1 MNLWQRD
8 LSHSPY
14 AEAVR
19 AEQFDVLRRNSPFS
33 IIAAYLV
40 AGLTTWVLSDAQPLP
55 LLLAWFAAQTVLGA
69 LRLWLLRRYDRLGGA
84 GARHR
89 WLLQVMLTTAVSGL
103 LWGLPAAYWVTV
115 LPASLQMYVVVV
127 LLGLGTGVMNAYS
140 IVLPLFYLFIV
151 PAFTLPFASLL
162 VLLPDALSKTLGA
175 AALVYAFTIC
185 AFAYRFHAT
194 LVDSLLLRFENI
206 ELLQKLSI
214 EKEAAERSDQA
225 KTRFLASASHDLR
238 QPTYA
243 LGLYLGALQKQ
254 PLDEASRNLVE
265 HISRALAAQG
275 SLFDALLNISRL
287 DAGIVQP
294 SLQPFSLAELLERIA
309 EDCRVQATDKGL
321 KLRVHAGAPFVKSD
335 PALLERILR
344 NLVENA
350 IRYTDRGGVLI
361 GWRRRGRQ
369 VRVEVWDSGPG
380 IPASERQ
387 KVFWEF
393 HQLNNPER
401 DRSKGLGLGLAI
413 VQRTAALLDH
423 PLALHSREGHGS
435 AFMLSLPRATAVQPR
450 QVETPAPRS
459 VVGSDKLIYVIEDD
473 AENREGL
480 RLLFHSWDYRHRIVA
495 DVADLL
501 ADPTAAREK
510 PDLII
515 SDYRLRD
522 HQTGLDAIER
532 LHRHYEDDWIA
543 AMLVTGD
550 TDPRLLAQAA
560 AHGWPLL
567 HKPLAAEQL
576 KAMIDEQ
583 LSELEP
589 LDGQAEHHL

>member
-14 AEAVR
+14 AEPVR

-40 AGLTTWVLSDAQPLP
+40 AGLTTWVLNGALP
-55 LLLAWFAAQTVLGA
+55 LESLLAWFAAQTLLGGA
-69 LRLWLLRRYDRLGGA
+69 RLWLLRRYDQLRDSGA
-84 GARHR
+84 GPRR
-89 WLLQVMLTTAVSGL
+89 SWLVQVMITTGLSGL
-103 LWGLPAAYWVTV
+103 LWGLPAAYWMTV
-115 LPASLQMYVVVV
+115 LPPSMQMYVVVV

-162 VLLPDALSKTLGA
+162 VLLPDVLSKTLGA

-206 ELLQKLSI
+206 ELLQRLSI

-254 PLDEASRNLVE
+254 ALDDASRNLVE

-294 SLQPFSLAELLERIA
+294 SLQAFSLAELIERIA
-309 EDCRVQATDKGL
+309 GDCRVQATDKGL
-321 KLRVHAGAPFVKSD
+321 SLRVRSGAPFVKSD
-335 PALLERILR
+335 PALIERILR

-350 IRYTDRGGVLI
+350 IRYTERGGVLI

-380 IPASERQ
+380 IPEREQQ

-393 HQLNNPER
+393 HQLDNPER

-413 VQRTAALLDH
+413 VQRTARLLDH

-435 AFMLSLPRATAVQPR
+435 AFMISLPRATAVQPR
-450 QVETPAPRS
+450 QPEILPLRTVA
-459 VVGSDKLIYVIEDD
+459 GSDKLIYLIEDD

-480 RLLFHSWDYRHRIVA
+480 RLLFQSWEYRHVIVA

-501 ADPTAAREK
+501 ADATTAAHK

-522 HQTGLDAIER
+522 HQTGIDAITR
-532 LHRHYEDDWIA
+532 LHEHYDDDWIA
-543 AMLVTGD
+543 AVLVTGD
-550 TDPRLLAQAA
+550 TDPQLLAQAS

-583 LSELEP
+583 LSELEA
-589 LDGQAEHHL
+589 LDD

>member
-8 LSHSPY
+8 LSQSPY

-40 AGLTTWVLSDAQPLP
+40 AGLTTWVLKGALP
-55 LLLAWFAAQTVLGA
+55 LESLLAWFAAQTLLGGA
-69 LRLWLLRRYDRLGGA
+69 RLWLLRRYDQLRDSGA
-84 GARHR
+84 DPRRR
-89 WLLQVMLTTAVSGL
+89 WLIQVMITTGLSGL
-103 LWGLPAAYWVTV
+103 LWGLPAAYWMTV
-115 LPASLQMYVVVV
+115 LPPSMQMYVVVV

-140 IVLPLFYLFIV
+140 IVLPLFYLFIL
-151 PAFTLPFASLL
+151 PAFALPFASLL

-175 AALVYAFTIC
+175 AALLYAFTII

-243 LGLYLGALQKQ
+243 LGLYLGALKKQ
-254 PLDEASRNLVE
+254 PLNEASENLVD

-294 SLQPFSLAELLERIA
+294 SLQTFSLAELLERIQQ
-309 EDCRVQATDKGL
+309 ECSVQAADKGL
-321 KLRVHAGAPFVKSD
+321 SLRVRPGAPFVQSD
-335 PALLERILR
+335 PALFERILR

-361 GWRRRGRQ
+361 GWRSRGRL

-380 IPASERQ
+380 IPERERQ

-413 VQRTAALLDH
+413 VQRTARLLDH

-435 AFMLSLPRATAVQPR
+435 VFMISLPRATAVQPR
-450 QVETPAPRS
+450 KEKIPPPRT
-459 VVGSDKLIYVIEDD
+459 VVGTDKLIYVIEDD

-480 RLLFHSWDYRHRIVA
+480 RLLFQSWDYRHVIVA

-501 ADPTAAREK
+501 DAPAAREK

-522 HQTGLDAIER
+522 HQTGIDAITR
-532 LHRHYEDDWIA
+532 LHAHYDDDWIA
-543 AMLVTGD
+543 AVLVTGD
-550 TDPRLLAQAA
+550 TDPHLLAQAA

-589 LDGQAEHHL
+589 LDD

>member
-14 AEAVR
+14 AEPVR

-40 AGLTTWVLSDAQPLP
+40 AGLTTWVLNGALP
-55 LLLAWFAAQTVLGA
+55 LESLLAWFAAQTLLGGA
-69 LRLWLLRRYDRLGGA
+69 RLWLLRRYDQLRDSGA
-84 GARHR
+84 GPRR
-89 WLLQVMLTTAVSGL
+89 SWLVLVMITTGLSGL
-103 LWGLPAAYWVTV
+103 LWGLPAAYWMTV
-115 LPASLQMYVVVV
+115 LPPSMQMYVVVV

-162 VLLPDALSKTLGA
+162 VLLPDVLSKTLGA

-206 ELLQKLSI
+206 ELLQRLSI

-254 PLDEASRNLVE
+254 ALDDASRNLVE

-294 SLQPFSLAELLERIA
+294 NLQAFSLAELIERIA
-309 EDCRVQATDKGL
+309 GDCRVQATDKGL
-321 KLRVHAGAPFVKSD
+321 SLRVRSGAPFVKSD
-335 PALLERILR
+335 PALIERILR

-350 IRYTDRGGVLI
+350 IRYTEQGGVLI

-380 IPASERQ
+380 IPEREQQ

-393 HQLNNPER
+393 HQLDNPER

-413 VQRTAALLDH
+413 VQRTARLLDH

-435 AFMLSLPRATAVQPR
+435 AFMISLPRATAVQPR
-450 QVETPAPRS
+450 QPEILPLRTVA
-459 VVGSDKLIYVIEDD
+459 GSDKLIYLIEDD

-480 RLLFHSWDYRHRIVA
+480 RLLFQSWEYRHVIVA

-501 ADPTAAREK
+501 ADATTAAHK

-522 HQTGLDAIER
+522 HQTGIDAITR
-532 LHRHYEDDWIA
+532 LHEHYDDDWIA
-543 AMLVTGD
+543 AVLVTGD
-550 TDPRLLAQAA
+550 TDPQLLAQAS

-583 LSELEP
+583 LSELEA
-589 LDGQAEHHL
+589 LDD

>member
-1 MNLWQRD
+1 MEGPMNLWQRD

-14 AEAVR
+14 ADAVR

-40 AGLTTWVLSDAQPLP
+40 AGLTTWVLSDAQPLTA
-55 LLLAWFAAQTVLGA
+55 LLAWFAAQTLLGA
-69 LRLWLLRRYDRLGGA
+69 LRLWLLRRYDQLQDGDA
-84 GARHR
+84 VARRR
-89 WLLQVMLTTAVSGL
+89 WLIQVMLTTGLSGL

-140 IVLPLFYLFIV
+140 IVLPLFYLFIA

-175 AALVYAFTIC
+175 AALVYAVTIC

-243 LGLYLGALQKQ
+243 LGLYLGALQKR
-254 PLDEASRNLVE
+254 PLDDASRNLVE

-294 SLQPFSLAELLERIA
+294 NLQAFSLAGLLERIA
-309 EDCRVQATDKGL
+309 EDCNVQAADKGL
-321 KLRVHAGAPFVKSD
+321 RLRVRAGAPFVTSD

-350 IRYTDRGGVLI
+350 LRYTERGGVLI
-361 GWRRRGRQ
+361 GWRRRGRR

-380 IPASERQ
+380 IPAAERQ

-413 VQRTAALLDH
+413 VQRTARLLDH
-423 PLALHSREGHGS
+423 PLALHSREGRGS
-435 AFMLSLPRATAVQPR
+435 VFMLSLPRATAQQPR
-450 QVETPAPRS
+450 APEPAVPRTA
-459 VVGSDKLIYVIEDD
+459 VGSDKLIYVIEDD

-480 RLLFHSWDYRHRIVA
+480 RLLFQSWDYRHRIVA

-501 ADPTAAREK
+501 EDPAAAREK

-532 LHRHYEDDWIA
+532 LHRHYDDDWIA

-576 KAMIDEQ
+576 KALIDEQ

-589 LDGQAEHHL
+589 EER

>member
-14 AEAVR
+14 AEPVR

-40 AGLTTWVLSDAQPLP
+40 AGLTTWVLKGALP
-55 LLLAWFAAQTVLGA
+55 LESLLAWFAVQTLLGGA
-69 LRLWLLRRYDRLGGA
+69 RLWLLRRYDQLRDSGTEP
-84 GARHR
+84 RRR
-89 WLLQVMLTTAVSGL
+89 WLIQVMITTGLSGL
-103 LWGLPAAYWVTV
+103 LWGLPAAYWMTV
-115 LPASLQMYVVVV
+115 LPPSMQMYVVVV

-140 IVLPLFYLFIV
+140 IVLPLFYLFIL
-151 PAFTLPFASLL
+151 PAFALPFASLL

-175 AALVYAFTIC
+175 AALLYAFTII

-243 LGLYLGALQKQ
+243 LGLYLGALKKQ
-254 PLDEASRNLVE
+254 PLNEASENLVD

-294 SLQPFSLAELLERIA
+294 SLQTFSLAELLERIQQ
-309 EDCRVQATDKGL
+309 ECSVQAADKGL
-321 KLRVHAGAPFVKSD
+321 SLRVRPGAPFVQSD
-335 PALLERILR
+335 PALFERILR

-350 IRYTDRGGVLI
+350 IRYTDHGGVLI
-361 GWRRRGRQ
+361 GWRSRGRL

-380 IPASERQ
+380 IPERERQ

-413 VQRTAALLDH
+413 VQRTARLLDH

-435 AFMLSLPRATAVQPR
+435 VFMISLPRATAVQPR
-450 QVETPAPRS
+450 QPEILPLRTVA
-459 VVGSDKLIYVIEDD
+459 GSDKLIYLIEDD

-480 RLLFHSWDYRHRIVA
+480 RLLFQSWEYRHVIVA

-501 ADPTAAREK
+501 ADATTAAHK

-522 HQTGLDAIER
+522 HQTGIDAITR
-532 LHRHYEDDWIA
+532 LHAHYEDDWIA
-543 AMLVTGD
+543 AVLVTGD
-550 TDPRLLAQAA
+550 TDPHLLAQAA

-589 LDGQAEHHL
+589 LDD

>member
-14 AEAVR
+14 AERVR

-40 AGLTTWVLSDAQPLP
+40 AGLTTWVLNGALP
-55 LLLAWFAAQTVLGA
+55 LESLLAWFAAQTLLGGA
-69 LRLWLLRRYDRLGGA
+69 RLWLLRRYDQLRDSGA
-84 GARHR
+84 GPRR
-89 WLLQVMLTTAVSGL
+89 SWLIQVMITTGLSGL
-103 LWGLPAAYWVTV
+103 LWGLPAAHWMTV
-115 LPASLQMYVVVV
+115 LPPSMQMYVVVV

-151 PAFTLPFASLL
+151 PAFTLPFAALL

-175 AALVYAFTIC
+175 AALVYAVTIF

-194 LVDSLLLRFENI
+194 LVDSLLLRFENS
-206 ELLQKLSI
+206 ELLRKLSI

-243 LGLYLGALQKQ
+243 LGLYLGALKKQ
-254 PLDEASRNLVE
+254 PLNEASENLVD

-294 SLQPFSLAELLERIA
+294 SLQVFSLAELLERIQQ
-309 EDCRVQATDKGL
+309 ECSVQAADKGL
-321 KLRVHAGAPFVKSD
+321 NLRVRPGAPFVKSD
-335 PALLERILR
+335 PALFERILR

-350 IRYTDRGGVLI
+350 IRYTDHGGVLI

-380 IPASERQ
+380 IPEREQQ

-413 VQRTAALLDH
+413 VQRTARLLDH

-435 AFMLSLPRATAVQPR
+435 AFMISLPRATAVQPR
-450 QVETPAPRS
+450 QAEILPPRT

-480 RLLFHSWDYRHRIVA
+480 RLLFQSWEYRHVIVA

-501 ADPTAAREK
+501 ADPTAAAQK

-522 HQTGLDAIER
+522 HQTGIDAIAR
-532 LHRHYEDDWIA
+532 LHGHYEDDWIA
-543 AMLVTGD
+543 AVLVTGD
-550 TDPRLLAQAA
+550 TDPQLLAQAS

-583 LSELEP
+583 FSSELEP
-589 LDGQAEHHL
+589 LDDPL

>member
-14 AEAVR
+14 AERVR

-40 AGLTTWVLSDAQPLP
+40 AGLTTWVLNGALP
-55 LLLAWFAAQTVLGA
+55 LESLLAWFAAQTLLGGA
-69 LRLWLLRRYDRLGGA
+69 RLWLLRRYDQLRGP
-84 GARHR
+84 RR
-89 WLLQVMLTTAVSGL
+89 NWLIQVMITTGLSGL
-103 LWGLPAAYWVTV
+103 LWGLPAAYWMTV
-115 LPASLQMYVVVV
+115 LPPSMQMYVVVV

-151 PAFTLPFASLL
+151 PAFTLPFAALL

-175 AALVYAFTIC
+175 AALVYAFTIF

-194 LVDSLLLRFENI
+194 LVDSLLLRFENS
-206 ELLQKLSI
+206 ELLRKLSI

-243 LGLYLGALQKQ
+243 LGLYLGALKKQ
-254 PLDEASRNLVE
+254 PLNEASENLVD

-294 SLQPFSLAELLERIA
+294 SLQAFSLAELLERIQQ
-309 EDCRVQATDKGL
+309 ECSVQAADKGL
-321 KLRVHAGAPFVKSD
+321 NLRARPGAPFVKSD
-335 PALLERILR
+335 PALFERILR

-350 IRYTDRGGVLI
+350 IRYTDHGGVLI

-380 IPASERQ
+380 IPEREQQ

-413 VQRTAALLDH
+413 VQRTARLLDH

-435 AFMLSLPRATAVQPR
+435 AFMISLPRATAVQPR
-450 QVETPAPRS
+450 KAEILPPRA
-459 VVGSDKLIYVIEDD
+459 VPGSDKLIYVIEDD

-480 RLLFHSWDYRHRIVA
+480 RLLFQSWEYRHVIVA

-501 ADPTAAREK
+501 ADPNAAAQK

-522 HQTGLDAIER
+522 HQTGIDAIAS
-532 LHRHYEDDWIA
+532 LHGHYEDDWIA
-543 AMLVTGD
+543 AVLVTGD
-550 TDPRLLAQAA
+550 TDPQLLAQAS

-567 HKPLAAEQL
+567 HKPLAADQL

-583 LSELEP
+583 FSELEP
-589 LDGQAEHHL
+589 LDD

>member
-8 LSHSPY
+8 ISQSPY
-14 AEAVR
+14 AEQVR

-33 IIAAYLV
+33 IIAAYFV
-40 AGLTTWVLSDAQPLP
+40 AGLTVWVLRDTLP
-55 LLLAWFAAQTVLGA
+55 FATLLAWFGAQTLLGA
-69 LRLWLLRRYDRLGGA
+69 ARLWLLRRYDQLRNAAIGP
-84 GARHR
+84 RRR
-89 WLLQVMLTTAVSGL
+89 WLVQVMITTGLSGL
-103 LWGLPAAYWVTV
+103 LWGLPCAHWMTI
-115 LPASLQMYVVVV
+115 LPPSLQMYTVVV

-175 AALVYAFTIC
+175 AALIYSFTVF
-185 AFAYRFHAT
+185 AFAYRFHTT
-194 LVDSLLLRFENI
+194 LVDSLLLRFENN
-206 ELLQKLSI
+206 ELLHKLSI

-225 KTRFLASASHDLR
+225 KSRFLASASHDLR

-254 PLDEASRNLVE
+254 PLSDASRNLVE

-294 SLQPFSLAELLERIA
+294 NVQSFSLAELLGRIQQ
-309 EDCRVQATDKGL
+309 ESSVQAADKGL
-321 KLRVHAGAPFVKSD
+321 SLRVRPGAPFVQSD
-335 PALLERILR
+335 PALFERILR

-350 IRYTDRGGVLI
+350 IRYTERGGVLI
-361 GWRRRGRQ
+361 GWRRRGKQ
-369 VRVEVWDSGPG
+369 VRVEIWDSGPG
-380 IPASERQ
+380 IPERERER
-387 KVFWEF
+387 VFWEF
-393 HQLNNPER
+393 HQLSNPER

-413 VQRTAALLDH
+413 VQRTASLLDH

-435 AFMLSLPRATAVQPR
+435 AFMVSLPRAAAVQPR
-450 QVETPAPRS
+450 APVIVERHPLA
-459 VVGSDKLIYVIEDD
+459 GQDKLIYVIEDD

-480 RLLFHSWDYRHRIVA
+480 RLLFQSWEYRHLIVA

-501 ADPTAAREK
+501 ADPTASAKK

-522 HQTGLDAIER
+522 HQTGIDAIER
-532 LHRHYEDDWIA
+532 LQRHYDDDWIA
-543 AMLVTGD
+543 AVLVTGD

-589 LDGQAEHHL
+589 EEN